1 MARYQ
6 HNRGYSRY
14 NGYHNPIKKSKI
26 GFWKWYWAQY
36 RGTWYQ
42 KIITPIASFFVLF
55 FLFMAAV
62 DINFLW
68 LFGKSPSL
76 DMLEDPKYN
85 EASLIYSSDN
95 VLIGK
100 YYVENRS
107 AVRYEDIS
115 PHVVQAL
122 ISTEDER
129 FYQHNGVDYRGI
141 IGALKDIMS
150 GHPRGASTITQQ
162 LAKNMFKMRQENA
175 NDYTNGLL
183 CKIPGLKMLIMK
195 AKEWNTAYKLEN
207 LYTKKEILT
216 LYLNTV
222 DFGSNA
228 YGIKTAAKTFFNTTP
243 KELNI
248 EQSATLIG
256 LLKATNTYNPMVN
269 PENSLNRRNVVINN
283 MLAHNMISEKEANE
297 AKEKPILLSYNPE
310 TAYDGQAQYFKE
322 AVKEYLKDWCAY
334 NDHNLYTDGFKIYT
348 TVDTRMQRYAEQ
360 AVVKQMNQLQ
370 NRFNEQWRGREP
382 WRAKNGKVIPHF
394 VENIAKNSTYYKE
407 LQARFIDTPD
417 SVDYYMNKPRK
428 MKLFAYTGTNRTVEK
443 TMSPMDSIRYMLRF
457 LHCGFVAMEPQTS
470 HVKAWVG
477 DVDFNTWKYDKVRA
491 PRQPGSTFKLFVYAA
506 AFQNLGLVPMARRL
520 DSSAPVRYRDAN
532 NHLCSW
538 NVKNAGGHSSETE
551 ITLRSAFARSVNTVA
566 ARLGVEV
573 GIKNVITMAHR
584 MGITS
589 ELEDTP
595 AIALG
600 SCEVSLIDLV
610 NAYSCVVNEGMR
622 RKPIL
627 VTKILDRDGNLIYDC
642 ESNEDPAEQV
652 MQYRTAYFMLQLLQA
667 GTHDEGGTS
676 RAIWSFI
683 NKDMCDVGGKTGTT
697 SNYSDAW
704 FVGCTPKLVGG
715 AWVGGEYRS
724 IHFQNGAYGQ
734 GARTALPVFGYFM
747 SKVLADNNLRKYR
760 ARFGPPKH
768 HIPESSYTIY
778 TPADSNASRP
788 PARPAT
794 TVTNDSAN
802 RPDGPKRKPDSGSK
816 PNVNEQMNVR
826 EEDMN
831 QSGAKPDIDSE
842 FF

>member
-6 HNRGYSRY
+6 NYRSNQRY
-14 NGYHNPIKKSKI
+14 NGYHNPGKKKKS

-42 KIITPIASFFVLF
+42 KIITPIASFFIIF
-55 FLFMAAV
+55 FLFMGAV

-68 LFGKSPSL
+68 LFGKSPAMSL
-76 DMLEDPKYN
+76 LENPMYS

-107 AVRYEDIS
+107 AVRFEDIS
-115 PHVVQAL
+115 PYVIQAL

-141 IGALKDIMS
+141 AGALKDIIK
-150 GHPRGASTITQQ
+150 GNPRGASTITQQ
-162 LAKNMFKMRQENA
+162 LAKNMFKMRQGQ
-175 NDYTNGLL
+175 DYTNGLL

-228 YGIKTAAKTFFNTTP
+228 FGIKTAAKIFFNTTP
-243 KELNI
+243 KELTI

-269 PENSLNRRNVVINN
+269 PENSLKRRNVVINN
-283 MLAHNMISEKEANE
+283 MLTHNYISQSEAEE
-297 AKEKPILLSYNPE
+297 AMEKPILLSYNPE

-322 AVKEYLKDWCAY
+322 AVKDYLKEWCNY
-334 NDHNLYTDGFKIYT
+334 NDVNLFTDGLKIYT

-370 NRFNEQWRGREP
+370 NKFNAECGGQAP
-382 WRAKNGKVIPHF
+382 WRDKKGRVIPNF
-394 VENIAKNSTYYKE
+394 IENIAKQSTYYKE
-407 LQARFIDTPD
+407 LQARFIDEPD
-417 SVDYYMNKPRK
+417 SVEYYMNKPRK
-428 MKLFAYTGTNRTVEK
+428 MKLFAYTGTDRTVER
-443 TMSPMDSIRYMLRF
+443 TMSPMDSIRYMVKF

-470 HVKAWVG
+470 YVKAWVG

-491 PRQPGSTFKLFVYAA
+491 ARQPGSTFKLFVYAT
-506 AFQNLGLVPMARRL
+506 AFQNKGLVPMARRL
-520 DSSAPVRYRDAN
+520 DTAAPVPWVDSN
-532 NHLCSW
+532 NHTNYW
-538 NVKNAGGHSSETE
+538 HVKNAGGHSSEQE

-573 GIKNVITMAHR
+573 GIDNVINMAHR
-584 MGITS
+584 MGIRT
-589 ELEDTP
+589 ELERTP
-595 AIALG
+595 AISLG
-600 SCEVSLIDLV
+600 ASDVTLIDMV
-610 NAYSCVVNEGMR
+610 NAYSSVVNDGMR
-622 RKPIL
+622 RRPIL

-642 ESNEDPAEQV
+642 ESNVDPAEQV
-652 MQYRTAYFMLQLLQA
+652 IQYRTAYFLQQLLQA

-683 NKDMCDVGGKTGTT
+683 NKDLCDVGGKTGTT

-704 FVGCTPKLVGG
+704 FIGCTPNLVGG

-724 IHFQNGAYGQ
+724 IHFRSGAQGQ
-734 GARTALPVFGYFM
+734 GSRTALPVFGYFM
-747 SKVLADNNLRKYR
+747 SKVLADNSLKKYR
-760 ARFGPPKH
+760 ARFKPPKYN
-768 HIPESSYTIY
+768 IPQSSYTIY
-778 TPADSNASRP
+778 TPSDSNAIRP
-788 PARPAT
+788 SQQSGT
-794 TVTNDSAN
+794 SVISDSV
-802 RPDGPKRKPDSGSK
+802 RQDGPKRKPQTNSNLDDR
-816 PNVNEQMNVR
+816 MNVR
-826 EEDMN
+826 EEDARQPN
-831 QSGAKPDIDSE
+831 SPQIEEE
-842 FF
+842 FFQ